1 MALNSEKLDKIR
13 QSIIESAAHRFQ
25 RFGYG
30 KTNVAEIA
38 CDCGMSAGN
47 LYRYFKNKSQ
57 IAEAI
62 MRMSVA
68 STLTELESVVNMPNL
83 SARKRIEEYILQ
95 ELYFTHHQLGT
106 YPTLLEQVRD
116 PAGSGPML
124 AHEYMEQS
132 HKLLAQILTLGVE
145 SGEFV
150 VSDVDATADVIQ
162 SATLKFRYPQMHT
175 DETLVHLEHAA
186 QGVIQLILRALSVS
200 EAVSRIEA
208 A

>member
-1 MALNSEKLDKIR
+1 MALNTEKLDEIR
-13 QSIIESAAHRFQ
+13 TKIIESAAQRFQ

-38 CDCGMSAGN
+38 RDCGMSAGN

-62 MRMSVA
+62 MRMSIS
-68 STLTELESVVNMPNL
+68 STLDELQSVLDMPNL
-83 SARKRIEEYILQ
+83 SARKRLEEFILQ
-95 ELYFTHHQLGT
+95 ELYFTYHQLGT
-106 YPTLLEQVRD
+106 YPTLLEQVRN
-116 PAGSGPML
+116 PEGSGPML
-124 AHEYMEQS
+124 S
-132 HKLLAQILTLGVE
+132 HDYLEASGKLLGEILSIGVA

-150 VSDVDATADVIQ
+150 VPDIEETTRVIQ
-162 SATLKFRYPQMHT
+162 AATLKFRYPQLHT
-175 DETLVHLEHAA
+175 SDTLEHLEQSA

-200 EAVSRIEA
+200 GAVTNTEA

>member
-1 MALNSEKLDKIR
+1 MALNTEKLDKIR
-13 QSIIESAAHRFQ
+13 TKIIDSAAQRFQ
-25 RFGYG
+25 RYGYG

-62 MRMSVA
+62 MRLSVD
-68 STLTELESVVNMPNL
+68 STIAELRSVVNAPNL
-83 SARKRIEEYILQ
+83 TARQRLEEYVLQ

-106 YPTLLEQVRD
+106 YPTLVEQVRD
-116 PAGSGPML
+116 PSGSGPML
-124 AHEYMEQS
+124 AHDYVEES
-132 HKLLAQILTLGVE
+132 HKLLAQILSLGVE

-150 VSDVDATADVIQ
+150 VSDVHETANVIQ
-162 SATLKFRYPQMHT
+162 AATLMFRYPQLHT
-175 DETLVHLEHAA
+175 DDTLEHLETAA
-186 QGVIQLILRALSVS
+186 QGVIQLILRALSVAES
-200 EAVSRIEA
+200 VSMTQA

>member
-1 MALNSEKLDKIR
+1 MAIKAEKLDKVR
-13 QSIIESAAHRFQ
+13 EKIIESAAQRFQ

-68 STLTELESVVNMPNL
+68 STLSELQSVLEMPDL
-83 SARKRIEEYILQ
+83 TARKRLEEFILQ
-95 ELYFTHHQLGT
+95 ELYFTHHQLNT
-106 YPTLLEQVRD
+106 YPTLGEQVRD
-116 PAGSGPML
+116 ASGSGPML
-124 AHEYMEQS
+124 AKEYMVES
-132 HKLLAQILTLGVE
+132 HKLLADILAMGVK

-150 VSDVDATADVIQ
+150 VSSVDETADAIQ
-162 SATLKFRYPQMHT
+162 SATMKFRYPQMHT
-175 DETLVHLEHAA
+175 DNTLEELEQAA
-186 QGVIQLILRALSVS
+186 HGVIQLVLRALSVA
-200 EAVSRIEA
+200 ETVSRTEA